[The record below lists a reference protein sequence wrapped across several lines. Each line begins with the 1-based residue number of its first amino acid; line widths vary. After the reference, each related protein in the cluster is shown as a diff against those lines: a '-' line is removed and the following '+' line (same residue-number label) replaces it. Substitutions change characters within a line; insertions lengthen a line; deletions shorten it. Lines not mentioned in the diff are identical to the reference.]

1 MDTRLSGRFSPIF
14 FFDCKHFLLIQ
25 IVKQKLADFIKKC
38 RGFWIL
44 IFEMLIIQ
52 KPSLESCQVPHK
64 IWARSVQPFWRL
76 LDSKYKYRFEQISA
90 VNNIKTQWIFLDYIQ
105 GDLNT
110 GIQSPTK
117 HDGSKTTYKQN
128 SFIISTYI

>member
-1 MDTRLSGRFSPIF
+1 MDTRLSGRFSRIF